1 MRSPN
6 VEQKLAIEHNGGVLL
21 RAGAGSGKTFVLVE
35 HIVYLAKQWI
45 LTKGNSASF
54 EDFIRTELSQIVM
67 MTFTNK
73 AAGEMSIRLNERFK
87 QLADNEND
95 SRWKVI
101 LDSLPLLTVTTIDG
115 FCRRL
120 IVNGF
125 FPGLS
130 SEAKIIFY
138 MERVEQIRTLFEK
151 WLSQS
156 NLDKNERE
164 LLLKERKNLM
174 LAFSNI
180 FSDPELRLLWKETDT
195 TKLGPENL
203 GGILENSFKINR
215 LEEQLLQIHSL
226 ELPEESER
234 SSFEKIVGIF
244 QQSGLPTVN
253 TLEKLKLYHDLFS
266 TIKVLRGESG
276 KKKTIQHDLAKEAL
290 VSLRDWLKKWHP
302 VIFDYISN
310 YESKI
315 SPWINI
321 CFNIFNFIDLH
332 LDPNLG
338 LTFGDIEY
346 HVAKGLKNPEAV
358 SRIRKRYHY
367 FIVDEF
373 QDTSNLQFRII
384 RDLIGDNF
392 NSLFCVGDAKQAIY
406 GFRGGELGV
415 FQTCSEMIPKVL
427 QLKNNYR
434 SVPAVIEFNN
444 LLFKAVLPLGE
455 GFSGLDAFTV
465 LAEDQAVP
473 TEVVHEFD
481 GEVNLINV
489 ILERDVEALGKFST
503 DEINQLEANYL
514 VSALKKQKQ
523 VTPKEVS
530 TVLYRKLKPSTDLT
544 RLLIKEEVGFTAQF
558 KIEPSEDP
566 VLGLFLVLLKHKFD
580 SKENTKDNFAVFML
594 KNYLG
599 ILGIKREVSHSE
611 IAQFDT
617 DITYWGVYGAFIKFL
632 SALGITTENSDIN
645 LDFIKTLCELH
656 AEDPELIL
664 SEISNFEGSKLSLDF
679 RYGEEASKI
688 QIMTAHASKGLEFEN
703 VFLGGIYTNGKENP
717 DRDMFGDEPAS
728 FLWYLNQE
736 RKERQKS
743 PQYLLEAEIRKLKN
757 FSESKRLFYVACT
770 RAKKRLYWVNFS
782 NIEDLFSV
790 PSNSWING
798 ITYWAQQTPFEK
810 LTIIAAEKLNINLE
824 KNADLPLF
832 FYDSVGVHEKSNH
845 RQTHL
850 PHIGILSELSV
861 TRLNSLIDCPRKFYL
876 ENILKLN
883 VNKEKTVSRAIFESE
898 EGEEVIVRSSSE
910 RGSLIHQEIAYA
922 IEHNFVLRRE
932 FFNDPIIKPIHWIL
946 EELKK
951 YSHLILISEKPFK
964 FKLFN
969 FMISGIP
976 DLIIQDQ
983 SLQQIEI
990 WDFKT
995 GKITQ
1000 DKLDHYWSQ
1009 LMAYAYGLYV
1019 SSEIN
1024 KDNSIELKLSF
1035 VDEEKILKQKV
1046 NFLKV
1051 EAELFKY
1058 WLDINHP
1065 EKTNPDHCSR
1075 CPYGDICPR

>member
-6 VEQKLAIEHNGGVLL
+6 SEQKLAIEHNGGVLL

-45 LTKGNSASF
+45 QAKGNSLNF
-54 EDFIRTELSQIVM
+54 EEFVRSELSQIVM

-87 QLADNEND
+87 GLANNEND
-95 SRWKVI
+95 SRWKII
-101 LDSLPLLTVTTIDG
+101 LESLPLLTVTTIDG

-130 SEAKIIFY
+130 SEAKVIFT
-138 MERVEQIRTLFEK
+138 MERVEQVRTLFEK

-156 NLDKNERE
+156 KLAKSEIE

-180 FSDPELRLLWKETDT
+180 FSDPELRLLWKETDL
-195 TKLGPENL
+195 KQLAPENL
-203 GGILENSFKINR
+203 GKILEHSFHING

-226 ELPEESER
+226 DLPDENER
-234 SSFEKIVGIF
+234 SAFEKVVGMF
-244 QQSGLPTVN
+244 QQSGLPIVDTV
-253 TLEKLKLYHDLFS
+253 EKLKCYHDLFS

-276 KKKTIQHDLAKEAL
+276 KKKSIQHELAKEAL
-290 VSLRDWLKKWHP
+290 VRLRDWLKKWYP
-302 VIFDYISN
+302 VIVDYISN

-315 SPWINI
+315 TPWINI

-332 LDPNLG
+332 LDPNSG

-346 HVAKGLKNPEAV
+346 HVAKGLKDPEAV
-358 SRIRKRYHY
+358 SRIKKRYHY

-415 FQTCSEMIPKVL
+415 FQSCSEMIPKVL
-427 QLKNNYR
+427 ELKNNYR

-444 LLFKAVLPLGE
+444 LLFKAILPLGE

-473 TEVVHEFD
+473 AEVVHDFD

-489 ILERDVEALGKFST
+489 TLERDIEELGKFST

-523 VTPKEVS
+523 MTPKEVS
-530 TVLYRKLKPSTDLT
+530 TVLYRKLRPSTDLI

-566 VLGLFLVLLKHKFD
+566 ILGLFLVLLKHKFD
-580 SKENTKDNFAVFML
+580 SKENTKNDFAVFML

-599 ILGIKREVSHSE
+599 ILGIKREITHFE
-611 IAQFDT
+611 ISQFHR
-617 DITYWGVYGAFIKFL
+617 DITYWGLLGAFIKFL
-632 SALGITTENSDIN
+632 SALGITAENSDLN

-656 AEDPELIL
+656 TEDPESIL
-664 SEISNFEGSKLSLDF
+664 SEILNFEGSKLSLDF
-679 RYGEEASKI
+679 RYGQEASKI

-743 PQYLLEAEIRKLKN
+743 PQYLLEAEIGKLKN

-770 RAKKRLYWVNFS
+770 RAKKRLYWVNFLK
-782 NIEDLFSV
+782 IVDLFSV
-790 PSNSWING
+790 PSNSWVNG
-798 ITYWAQQTPFEK
+798 INYWVQQTSFEK
-810 LTIIAAEKLNINLE
+810 LRIIEAETLNLNLE

-832 FYDSVGVHEKSNH
+832 FYDSVGVHEKINH
-845 RQTHL
+845 HQTNLSHV
-850 PHIGILSELSV
+850 GILSELSV

-876 ENILKLN
+876 ENILKLK
-883 VNKEKTVSRAIFESE
+883 VTKEKNVQRTNFESE
-898 EGEEVIVRSSSE
+898 EGEEVTVRSSSE

-922 IEHNFVLRRE
+922 VEHNFILSRE
-932 FFNDPIIKPIHWIL
+932 FFNDPISKPIHWIL

-951 YSHLILISEKPFK
+951 FSHLILISEKPFK

-983 SLQQIEI
+983 ALQPIEV

-995 GKITQ
+995 GKITK

-1019 SSEIN
+1019 TSEIS

-1035 VDEEKILKQKV
+1035 VDEERILNQKV
-1046 NFLKV
+1046 DFVKV
-1051 EAELFKY
+1051 ETELFKH
-1058 WLDINHP
+1058 WLNINHP
-1065 EKTNPDHCSR
+1065 EKINPDHCSR